1 MEIQLV
7 EFRLYNNITINIYLV
22 IILGEFNAKVL
33 VTMTCHC
40 EML

>member
-1 MEIQLV
+1 MDIQLV
-7 EFRLYNNITINIYLV
+7 EFRLYNNTMIYTV

-33 VTMTCHC
+33 VTVTCHC